1 MPWHPRAPLAWFD
14 RGSLS
19 TRVALLVAVIVTV
32 VVSAVAYLE
41 VRRFGRDIEGTLE
54 QTARLVAG
62 SAAESVGDRD
72 LDVSDLR
79 DGLHDL
85 IDTDPAID
93 AISIIENA
101 STGPR
106 VVASTSTEERAEI
119 LQMARRAIATQSP
132 ILTRGDTVVMLVQ
145 PVPRRPGLAIG
156 VTVGLE
162 SLLQAQQQS
171 LGIVLGFALP
181 TIAVVTL
188 VVYVTIR
195 RLVGDLSL
203 RDAQLASSRTQLF
216 AVRES
221 LAHAE
226 RVAALGQM
234 AATVAHQAG
243 TPLNLVSGYVQML
256 LEDTRTDERT
266 RTRLR
271 TVDAQ
276 IAQVTRVLRTMLDRA
291 QHQPQSE
298 LIRIA
303 DVIEQVREVS
313 APRLSRTNI
322 RLVVDV
328 DASVPPVKAH
338 AAQLEMALLNLVTNA
353 LDAMPTGGV
362 LRISATPV
370 ADGVRIE
377 VADTGPGIPGAI
389 AEHLFDPWVTTKPVG
404 QGTGLGLAIVRDVV
418 HAHNGRVSARS
429 EGHGAI
435 FVIDLPAHAPHPTVA

>member
-1 MPWHPRAPLAWFD
+1 MPWHLRAPLGWFD

-19 TRVALLVAVIVTV
+19 ARVSLLVAAIVTV
-32 VVSAVAYLE
+32 VVTAVAYLE
-41 VRRFGRDIEGTLE
+41 VRRYDRDIEGTLE
-54 QTARLVAG
+54 QTARLAEG
-62 SAAESVGDRD
+62 SAAESIGDRD
-72 LDVSDLR
+72 LDVIDVR
-79 DGLHDL
+79 DNLHDL
-85 IDTDPAID
+85 VDADPAID
-93 AISIIENA
+93 AISIIEQA

-106 VVASTSTEERAEI
+106 IVTSTSTEERAEI
-119 LQMARRAIATQSP
+119 LELARRAIATQAP
-132 ILTRGDTVVMLVQ
+132 ILQRTDTVVMLAQ
-145 PVPRRPGLAIG
+145 PVPRRPSLAIG

-162 SLLQAQQQS
+162 SLLQARKQS
-171 LGIVLGFALP
+171 LRIALGFALP
-181 TIAVVTL
+181 TIGVVTL
-188 VVYVTIR
+188 VVYLTIR

-203 RDAQLASSRTQLF
+203 RDAQLANSRMQLF

-256 LEDTRTDERT
+256 LEDARTDDRT

-271 TVDAQ
+271 SIDAQ
-276 IAQVTRVLRTMLDRA
+276 LAQVTRVLRTMLDRA
-291 QHQPQSE
+291 RHQPQSA
-298 LIRIA
+298 LVRIA
-303 DVIEQVREVS
+303 DVIEHVREVS
-313 APRLSRTNI
+313 GPRLSRTNI

-362 LRISATPV
+362 LSISARHGP
-370 ADGVRIE
+370 DGVRIE

-389 AEHLFDPWVTTKPVG
+389 ADHLFDPWVTTKPAG